1 MTGDHEDVSDTTVS
15 LDDWEAIEEHLRRM
29 GGTVE
34 RDGDRLELRAGSA
47 RFTVTRTGR
56 VEAGMPLHDLQ
67 TDDVVALTFDHER
80 PAIRLETAEDGVRY
94 EFRVP

>member
-1 MTGDHEDVSDTTVS
+1 VRRDVTDDTGATVS